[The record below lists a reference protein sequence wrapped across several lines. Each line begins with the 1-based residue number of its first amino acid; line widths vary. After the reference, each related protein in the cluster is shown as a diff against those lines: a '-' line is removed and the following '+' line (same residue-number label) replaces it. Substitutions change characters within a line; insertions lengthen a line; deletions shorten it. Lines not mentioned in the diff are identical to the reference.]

1 MPKDSLRLTLHL
13 LANPSQQNL
22 FPSNSSNSPQIHSI
36 WAGLDCIL
44 TPESVTVA
52 VLAWEW
58 VMWVGS
64 ALSEPRDRERGRDTR
79 VTVKEAKGMDGGQVV
94 TNRFSSAWTK
104 GNANSPLSVI

>member
-1 MPKDSLRLTLHL
+1 
-13 LANPSQQNL
+13 
-22 FPSNSSNSPQIHSI
+22 
-36 WAGLDCIL
+36 
-44 TPESVTVA
+44 
-52 VLAWEW
+52 
-58 VMWVGS
+58 MWVGS

>member
-13 LANPSQQNL
+13 LANRSQQNL